1 MAEREKVLAR
11 EPGSAGRAWLSG
23 VRCSGGAGWRRR
35 GGADSGTGQR
45 RDGTAGP
52 SAAARGRLSEVAV
65 HASGARR
72 RAFVLCRG
80 KPAAPGRPS
89 SGASSEA
96 PRARGLA
103 TRETSPFSPS
113 PLA

>member
-23 VRCSGGAGWRRR
+23 FGARVALAGGCAAVRTLAPAC
-35 GGADSGTGQR
+35 
-45 RDGTAGP
+45 GTAGP
-52 SAAARGRLSEVAV
+52 SAAARGRLSEAAV
-65 HASGARR
+65 HASDARR

-80 KPAAPGRPS
+80 KPAAPGWPS

-96 PRARGLA
+96 SRARGLA